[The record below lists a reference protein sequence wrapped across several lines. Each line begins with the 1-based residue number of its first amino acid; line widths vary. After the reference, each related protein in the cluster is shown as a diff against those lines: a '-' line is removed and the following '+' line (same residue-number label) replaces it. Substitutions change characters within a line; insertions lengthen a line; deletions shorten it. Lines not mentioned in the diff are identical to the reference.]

1 MTPVEIIKRLA
12 KQEGNRSNVEGTWRD
27 IARYIMPLSTQEFYG
42 QNGGENSKKWTT
54 REVWDSTAPIGAE
67 RLASIFYS
75 NMFSPSFRWF
85 SLGFRNPALNGDREA
100 KAWLEAVSDI
110 MFAAISASNFGPEIA
125 ACLHMLVG
133 FGNGGISGEPVNPES
148 WEGLEFSTLPL
159 EDIYYEPDHRGRP
172 RVFWRKYRWTP
183 GQIVSKFVDEK
194 GAPLNVPEHVVK
206 KAEQGAT
213 EPMEVVFCVYPRVG
227 AAPMSKTEKIRA
239 PNLRPFE
246 YHYVLRKDAVF
257 LGKEGGYYEMPVF
270 QGPWLRAAGSN
281 WGFGPG
287 ALALPTVKL
296 ANAWLEA
303 MTDSAEKVVD
313 PATIVTERG
322 LLSDLDLK
330 KGGLTTVRSLDD
342 IKPYESAAR
351 FDVSES
357 LLADMR
363 NQIRKYFRED
373 DTTLKDSPAM
383 TATEAQLR
391 VELLNRLFGPT
402 VGNITNNIADPM
414 LQWVF
419 SVMYRADR
427 FPPPPASVMESDS
440 TLQIE
445 YLGPFMRAQRL
456 DEVAAIERL
465 AAGVAALKKMNF
477 EEAGDVFDPVGTVRE
492 LAERL
497 ATPAACLRSPQDVRK
512 LAQQR
517 AEMQKAAAVAEIK
530 KTDAEASRAGAQ
542 AASMGGGN
550 GAAA

>member
-1 MTPVEIIKRLA
+1 MTPAEILKRLQ
-12 KQEGNRSNVEGTWRD
+12 KQEGNRTAVESSWRE
-27 IARYIMPLSTQEFYG
+27 IARYIMPLSTQEFV
-42 QNGGENSKKWTT
+42 NATLGETSKSWST

-67 RLASIFYS
+67 RLASIFYT

-85 SLGFRNPALNGDREA
+85 SLGFRDPVLSKDREA
-100 KAWLEAVSDI
+100 QAWIEAVSDI
-110 MFAAISASNFGPEIA
+110 MFEAISASNFGPEMA
-125 ACLHMLVG
+125 ATLHQLVG
-133 FGNGGISGEPVNPES
+133 FGNGGISVETLNATK
-148 WEGLEFSTLPL
+148 WEGLEYSGLPL
-159 EDIYYEPDHRGRP
+159 EDIFYEPDHRGRP

-183 GQIVSKFVDEK
+183 GQIVSKFWSEEK
-194 GAPLNVPEHVVK
+194 QAPINVPDHVVE
-206 KAEQGAT
+206 KANAGST
-213 EPMEVVFCVYPRVG
+213 DPMEVVFCIYPRTG
-227 AAPMSKTEKIRA
+227 AHAMEKGEKMRDKKG
-239 PNLRPFE
+239 RPFE
-246 YHYVLRKDAVF
+246 YHYVLRKDQSF
-257 LGKEGGYYEMPVF
+257 LGEEGGYYEMPAF
-270 QGPWLRAAGSN
+270 MGRWLRAVGSN

-303 MTDSAEKVVD
+303 MTDAAEKVVD

-330 KGGLTTVRSLDD
+330 KGGLTTVRSLED

-363 NQIRKYFRED
+363 NQIRRYFRED

-391 VELLNRLFGPT
+391 VEMLNRLFGPT
-402 VGNITNNIADPM
+402 VGNIQNDIADPL
-414 LQWVF
+414 LQATF
-419 SVMYRADR
+419 SIMYRAER
-427 FPPPPASVMESDS
+427 FPPPPPSVMQSDS

-492 LAERL
+492 LATRL
-497 ATPAACLRSPQDVRK
+497 ATPAACLRSDREVKALRD
-512 LAQQR
+512 QR
-517 AEMQKAAAVAEIK
+517 AQMQKAAAVAEIK
-530 KTDAEASRAGAQ
+530 KTDAEAQRAAAQ
-542 AASMGGGN
+542 AGGMN
-550 GAAA
+550 GPA